1 MLHCKDH
8 FVRNL
13 DELTD
18 AKFTEFG
25 GNGNRTV
32 NARESPFRDWIRCC
46 LAILSMHDR
55 TPFCPRC
62 AMANGLTFPV
72 LRPGSF

>member
-32 NARESPFRDWIRCC
+32 GPEHGHEHAGEGVRNP
-46 LAILSMHDR
+46 
-55 TPFCPRC
+55 
-62 AMANGLTFPV
+62 
-72 LRPGSF
+72 